1 MSFGEGF
8 RRLFGARA
16 EPGKKDRLAILVDYE
31 NVSREAALGGQV
43 LDFDKLVNECLQVG
57 FIDFSF
63 VFVPSHLVTFRLPD
77 YIYGKGFNIISCP
90 SAYNSGN
97 QLKEKDQVDTI
108 MSEMGLKLVERTD
121 ITHLVIVSHDGDF
134 VRLANQAKF
143 HGKKIIAVAGERI
156 SFLLKQVVDV
166 IYPLPLKGKN
176 GNGY

>member
-1 MSFGEGF
+1 
-8 RRLFGARA
+8 
-16 EPGKKDRLAILVDYE
+16 
-31 NVSREAALGGQV
+31 
-43 LDFDKLVNECLQVG
+43 
-57 FIDFSF
+57 
-63 VFVPSHLVTFRLPD
+63 
-77 YIYGKGFNIISCP
+77 
-90 SAYNSGN
+90 
-97 QLKEKDQVDTI
+97 VDTI

-156 SFLLKQVVDV
+156 SSLLKQVVDV